1 MEIRKCLLLLF
12 LIINAYSCGIDSDVL
27 EINNSIKSIK
37 LIFPKNTS
45 EVSDGMIISDTE
57 SELVFEWHNEGIGN
71 ENLYFLE
78 LKNLSN
84 YETTIYESATTNAS
98 IILQRD
104 VAYSWIVK
112 DSINNISA
120 TWTFINLGPWD
131 TSEPPLAATA
141 ISPVSGASI
150 SQTSTSVNLIWKS
163 EDPDDD
169 IVSYD
174 LFFGEA
180 KDPQLYGTDVTDTRF
195 SEIPVEA
202 GKTYYWKIIT
212 KDSVG
217 NESTSSVFN
226 FTVGS

>member
-1 MEIRKCLLLLF
+1 MKIKKCLLLLF

-37 LIFPKNTS
+37 LIFPENTS
-45 EVSDGMIISDTE
+45 EVTDGMIISDTE

-84 YETTIYESATTNAS
+84 NEIIVYESDTVNIS

-104 VAYSWIVK
+104 VAYSWVVTGSL
-112 DSINNISA
+112 DNNSE
-120 TWTFINLGPWD
+120 TWTFVNLGPWG

-150 SQTSTSVNLIWKS
+150 SQTSTTVNLIWKS
-163 EDPDDD
+163 EDPDND

-180 KDPQLYGTDVTDTRF
+180 KDPQLYGTDVTETRF
-195 SEIPVEA
+195 NDIPVEA
-202 GKTYYWKIIT
+202 GKTYYWKIVT
-212 KDSVG
+212 KDSIG
-217 NESTSSVFN
+217 NESTSEVFTFSV
-226 FTVGS
+226 G